1 MTSIVQRSQQAV
13 AESECKAVA
22 PVAAIPSIT
31 TVPSNNS
38 RETSEQEE
46 GRHQAP
52 DNEAGSNTEF
62 DVRNALGR
70 EVLAHFELIISLVTF
85 ISVVVVI
92 VKLASAIIPL
102 YIRVA
107 VWSMVGGWTSVQIL
121 LAISQ
126 RKEVDGIDPT
136 TLLRTTMALEK
147 KLHHRVAWF
156 VLSLLLL
163 PVFGYIAFI
172 MAYRT
177 TGLPF
182 VMQIVFVIVCFA
194 YALVWDG
201 GLVISE
207 LFVRA
212 FSCIGNRKRLGQ
224 CITGPCKQVRKIR
237 AKDVIN
243 IWVFLLVMEAFRM
256 GACFSLFE
264 CIDNPRCNPVL
275 FTYSLWPMTTYLW
288 FWFFFPALS
297 FMISSKISS
306 VEGGLKPA
314 VIETA
319 ALIWNLFATAFIFT
333 GTMMLYDA
341 NGTYKPGWL
350 DWLGRLGRSI
360 RVA

>member
-22 PVAAIPSIT
+22 PVAAIPSTT
-31 TVPSNNS
+31 TVPSNSS

-92 VKLASAIIPL
+92 VKLAFAIIPL

-126 RKEVDGIDPT
+126 RKEVDDIDPT

-172 MAYRT
+172 IFHRT
-177 TGLPF
+177 AGLPL
-182 VMQIVFVIVCFA
+182 VMQTVFVIASWA
-194 YALVWDG
+194 YDLLCDG

-237 AKDVIN
+237 AIDV
-243 IWVFLLVMEAFRM
+243 VSVGVSLLVMGPVLIFT
-256 GACFSLFE
+256 GFSLVE
-264 CIDNPRCNPVL
+264 CIGNPRCNPVL
-275 FTYSLWPMTTYLW
+275 FTYSLWPMTGYLW
-288 FWFFFPALS
+288 LWFFFPALS

-306 VEGGLKPA
+306 VA
-314 VIETA
+314 RIETA
-319 ALIWNLFATAFIFT
+319 ALIWNLFTTAFIFT
-333 GTMMLYDA
+333 GTMMMYDA

>member
-126 RKEVDGIDPT
+126 RKEVNDIDPT

-172 MAYRT
+172 VVYRT
-177 TGLPF
+177 AGLPF
-182 VMQIVFVIVCFA
+182 VMEYVSIIVSSA
-194 YALVWDG
+194 YAFVWDG

-207 LFVRA
+207 LLVWA
-212 FSCIGNRKRLGQ
+212 FACIGNRKRLGQ

-237 AKDVIN
+237 AKDVI
-243 IWVFLLVMEAFRM
+243 IFGVSLLVMGAFVIFT
-256 GACFSLFE
+256 CFSLAE
-264 CIDNPRCNPVL
+264 CIENTRCNPVL
-275 FTYSLWPMTTYLW
+275 FTYSLWPMTLDLW
-288 FWFFFPALS
+288 VWFFFPALS
-297 FMISSKISS
+297 FMISSKMSS
-306 VEGGLKPA
+306 VGGGLKPA
-314 VIETA
+314 GIETA